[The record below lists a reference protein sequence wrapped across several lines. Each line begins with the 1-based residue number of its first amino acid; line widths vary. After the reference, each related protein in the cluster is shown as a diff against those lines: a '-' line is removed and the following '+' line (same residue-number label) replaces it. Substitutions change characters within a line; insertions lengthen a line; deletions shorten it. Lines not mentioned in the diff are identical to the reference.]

1 MVKRYPGK
9 DHTSRACEYGNLVYF
24 SAVSAPE
31 QTSLY
36 EQTAAILREY
46 DSMFAELGLKKS
58 AIVNAFVMLDT
69 QDTEGFVHAWKQWV
83 EPDCEPAT
91 TMICGG
97 LEGGRQVQICLWAAR
112 TDAIR
117 RVRLPEDAG
126 MLVCYEGV
134 AYFSAQSADGAT
146 LTEQTKAVY
155 RRYEALLKENGLRLE
170 NILNGN
176 IYCQDI
182 TMQDEYEQQWIRWT
196 YPGHKPAGTMVEG
209 RPADRR
215 DLLALGLTFA
225 DSPEIAD
232 VKRVKPAENCCR
244 YVEYRKTAY
253 FTGHVCLDADA
264 KDLYDHTKGVL
275 RRFCKVFKEEYGL
288 RMDRIISA
296 SAYISDIRQ
305 APLFHKA
312 WDEWFTPGTEPACS
326 VIATRLLGDEF
337 QLELAL
343 IVADE

>member
-1 MVKRYPGK
+1 
-9 DHTSRACEYGNLVYF
+9 
-24 SAVSAPE
+24 
-31 QTSLY
+31 
-36 EQTAAILREY
+36 
-46 DSMFAELGLKKS
+46 
-58 AIVNAFVMLDT
+58 
-69 QDTEGFVHAWKQWV
+69 
-83 EPDCEPAT
+83 
-91 TMICGG
+91 
-97 LEGGRQVQICLWAAR
+97 
-112 TDAIR
+112 
-117 RVRLPEDAG
+117 
-126 MLVCYEGV
+126 
-134 AYFSAQSADGAT
+134 
-146 LTEQTKAVY
+146 
-155 RRYEALLKENGLRLE
+155 
-170 NILNGN
+170 
-176 IYCQDI
+176 
-182 TMQDEYEQQWIRWT
+182 MQDEYEQQWIRWT

-215 DLLALGLTFA
+215 DLLALGLTFT

-312 WDEWFTPGTEPACS
+312 WDE
-326 VIATRLLGDEF
+326 
-337 QLELAL
+337 
-343 IVADE
+343 

>member
-155 RRYEALLKENGLRLE
+155 RRYEALLKENGLHLE

-232 VKRVKPAENCCR
+232 VKRVKPAEN
-244 YVEYRKTAY
+244 
-253 FTGHVCLDADA
+253 
-264 KDLYDHTKGVL
+264 
-275 RRFCKVFKEEYGL
+275 
-288 RMDRIISA
+288 
-296 SAYISDIRQ
+296 
-305 APLFHKA
+305 
-312 WDEWFTPGTEPACS
+312 
-326 VIATRLLGDEF
+326 
-337 QLELAL
+337 
-343 IVADE
+343 

>member
-1 MVKRYPGK
+1 M
-9 DHTSRACEYGNLVYF
+9 
-24 SAVSAPE
+24 
-31 QTSLY
+31 
-36 EQTAAILREY
+36 
-46 DSMFAELGLKKS
+46 
-58 AIVNAFVMLDT
+58 
-69 QDTEGFVHAWKQWV
+69 
-83 EPDCEPAT
+83 
-91 TMICGG
+91 
-97 LEGGRQVQICLWAAR
+97 
-112 TDAIR
+112 
-117 RVRLPEDAG
+117 
-126 MLVCYEGV
+126 
-134 AYFSAQSADGAT
+134 
-146 LTEQTKAVY
+146 EQTKAVY

-264 KDLYDHTKGVL
+264 KDPVSYTHLDVYK
-275 RRFCKVFKEEYGL
+275 RQWIFWKQRKKVWSACCTS
-288 RMDRIISA
+288 ISA
-296 SAYISDIRQ
+296 E
-305 APLFHKA
+305 LFSCA
-312 WDEWFTPGTEPACS
+312 R
-326 VIATRLLGDEF
+326 VLQI
-337 QLELAL
+337 
-343 IVADE
+343 